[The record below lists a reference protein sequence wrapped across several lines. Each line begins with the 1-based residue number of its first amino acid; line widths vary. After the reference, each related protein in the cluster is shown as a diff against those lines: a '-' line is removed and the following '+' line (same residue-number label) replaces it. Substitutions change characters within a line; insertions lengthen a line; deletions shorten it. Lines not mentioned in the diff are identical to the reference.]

1 MSDEVAQQGLI
12 RSGPVSLTT
21 KLLQGVGALPDTYKN
36 FAFNTF
42 LLFFYNQVLGYPATL
57 ASAALGIALCFDA
70 VTDPMVGSFSD
81 NLRSRL
87 GRRHPLMYLSALP
100 LALSLY
106 FVFVPPDNLSSTVMF
121 VWLMFF
127 AIAVRTS
134 MTLFLVPWSAMMAE
148 LSTDY
153 VERTD
158 IVKYRFA
165 LGWVGGVAFTF
176 LTWTYIFPSTEAYTP
191 GHLNPEGYPLFAT
204 VLAVLVFFAVL
215 ITTHFTRSEIPFLQ
229 PPPETPERFG
239 WRRVVREVRESF
251 DNRQFLLIFT
261 IVLLMASI
269 TGTKGAIDIYMTT
282 YFWGFTP
289 EDLRWFGFA
298 IIGAIAAFFT
308 VHRINERWEKKHI
321 VIGAIVLATL
331 DGVVLV
337 NLRFLDWLPAN
348 GTTSLLLIVL
358 GVVIFSVYVL
368 TVQGIV
374 GPSIVA
380 DVLDGQE
387 LKTGRR
393 QEGMFFAAL
402 SFATKFT
409 SGFGVILGGI
419 IIDLLAFPRGAD
431 PGTIDP
437 DVLFRLGIVIG
448 VIVPLVN
455 LLPLAL
461 ATRLQTSREVHA
473 EVRRQ
478 LDERHARLQDSVT

>member
-1 MSDEVAQQGLI
+1 MTRVAARQGLK
-12 RSGPVSLTT
+12 RLGRVSLRT

-70 VTDPMVGSFSD
+70 VSDPVVGSYSD
-81 NLRSRL
+81 NLHSRL

-100 LALSLY
+100 LATSLY
-106 FVFVPPDNLSSTVMF
+106 FVFVPPDNLPNMAMF

-127 AIAVRTS
+127 AIAVRTG
-134 MTLFLVPWSAMMAE
+134 MTLFLVPWTAMMAE

-165 LGWVGGVAFTF
+165 LGWIGGVSFTF
-176 LTWTYIFPSTEAYTP
+176 LTWTYIFPSSDAYTP
-191 GHLNPEGYPLFAT
+191 GHLNPDGYPLFAT
-204 VLAVLVFFAVL
+204 VAAILVFFAVL
-215 ITTHFTRSEIPFLQ
+215 ITTHFTRSEIPYLQ
-229 PPPETPERFG
+229 PPPDQPERFG
-239 WRRVVREVRESF
+239 VGRVAKEVRAAFS
-251 DNRQFLLIFT
+251 NRQFLIVFMV
-261 IVLLMASI
+261 VLLMAAI

-289 EDLRWFGFA
+289 EDLRWFAFS
-298 IIGAIAAFFT
+298 IIGAIAAFLT
-308 VHRINERWEKKHI
+308 VARINRRWEKKHI
-321 VIGAIVLATL
+321 IIGAIVLATL

-348 GTTSLLLIVL
+348 GSTSLLLIIL

-380 DVLDGQE
+380 DVLDRQE
-387 LKTGRR
+387 LDTGRR
-393 QEGMFFAAL
+393 QEGVFFAAL
-402 SFATKFT
+402 SFASKFT

-437 DVLFRLGIVIG
+437 DLLFRLGLVLG

-461 ATRLQTSREVHA
+461 ATRLETSPAAHA

-478 LDERHARLQDSVT
+478 LDERYAERQASVT